1 MFLTIRYRHYIFIL
15 LIFLNR
21 PLFAQKERYSD
32 YYLIKRQYENLPE
45 NDSTALP
52 LVKEYI
58 DKAKTEKSYSKLV
71 EGYKDGIL
79 YSACRNDKLNFSDSA
94 IWAAKLAKDDN
105 LIGRAYLTK
114 GTVYY
119 FNFKKY
125 KLALDEFLIAYEYS
139 KKNDDPYYKNKVAYL
154 LGVVKSYIG
163 HYDEA
168 LVLLKQTNTFFRTES
183 GKVMHPNL
191 RYGNIRGYY
200 NSLHQMAVCYRNL
213 GRPKST
219 DSLTNIGLSLTIGDK
234 DFRQE
239 YGYFLKEKGIHQFSA
254 GDYRNSINS
263 LKNAIASM
271 ASVNDFAWV
280 TVCYSYIGK
289 SYMEMGDMNNAMGYF
304 QKVDSVFQ
312 KHDFILPELRK
323 NYELLIDHYKRKGE
337 YKKEL
342 YYTKELLKADRV
354 IGRDFVY
361 LSSKIHREYDTNAL
375 LEGKSRLEKRIAAGI
390 WIIWVLASLAVILGI
405 IMFFRLRTE
414 KKISEKYKLLEQ
426 KILTGRNLDGKD
438 ERTKADHKLDIERK
452 KVDELL
458 HRLKDFEEKLAFL
471 ESGLTLHKLAAKF
484 GTNYR
489 YLSHVVNEYRGI
501 NFNKYLTELRI
512 GYITDKLYNDKKY
525 LHYKIEILAEEC
537 GIASRN
543 NFSELFRDINGIRPT
558 DFIKKRLEDIAEA
571 ENASE

>member
-1 MFLTIRYRHYIFIL
+1 MLMTIRHLHNIFIL
-15 LIFLNR
+15 VIFINE

-58 DKAKTEKSYSKLV
+58 DKAKNEKSYSKLV

-79 YSACRNDKLNFSDSA
+79 YSACPNDKLNYADSA

-163 HYDEA
+163 QYDEA
-168 LVLLKQTNTFFRTES
+168 LVLLKQTSTFFQTES
-183 GKVMHPNL
+183 IKDIHPNL

-213 GRPKST
+213 GSPKSA
-219 DSLTNIGLSLTIGDK
+219 DSLTNIGLSLTTGDK

-239 YGYFLKEKGIHQFSA
+239 YGYFLKEKGIYQFSK

-263 LKNAIASM
+263 LKNAVASITG
-271 ASVNDFAWV
+271 VNDFAWV

-312 KHDFILPELRK
+312 KHDFILPEVRN
-323 NYELLIDHYKRKGE
+323 NYELLIDHYKRNGDQKN
-337 YKKEL
+337 EL

-354 IGRDFVY
+354 IGRDFAY
-361 LSSKIHREYDTNAL
+361 LSSKIHWEYDTNTL
-375 LEGKSRLEKRIAAGI
+375 LESESRLEKRISVSI
-390 WIIWVLASLAVILGI
+390 WIIWVLASLAAILGI

-426 KILTGRNLDGKD
+426 KILSGRNLSGKD
-438 ERTKADHKLDIERK
+438 ERTKTDHKLDIERK
-452 KVDELL
+452 KVDDLL

-501 NFNKYLTELRI
+501 NFNRYLTELRI

-525 LHYKIEILAEEC
+525 LHYKIETLAEEC

-571 ENASE
+571 ENAGE